1 MKYKFPMPS
10 FQVGPRIMRW
20 AEELREVWDSLSH
33 DVEVVNGKD
42 GKDGKDGE
50 TEWKYTKLALTDGGT
65 VEILP
70 EMLPGTVDISGA
82 YTTIYA
88 LTYIKL
94 PKNVPGAYLQLLVKQ
109 ATLYAAPGQIYV
121 VDQSMNTVIGVPA
134 RSGGGHGK
142 WYSITCTDVHDGA
155 RWVYGQ
161 VAEW

>member
-50 TEWKYTKLALTDGGT
+50 TEWKYTKLDLTAGGT

-82 YTTIYA
+82 YTTIVA

-94 PKNVPGAYLQLLVKQ
+94 PKNVPGAYLQLLVKLP
-109 ATLYAAPGQIYV
+109 TVYADTGQIYV
-121 VDQSMNTVIGVPA
+121 VDQNMNTVIGVP
-134 RSGGGHGK
+134 SGGGGVHGR
-142 WYSITCTDVHDGA
+142 WYSITCTDVHGDA

-161 VAEW
+161 VAGW